1 MIFCC
6 LKIIEKSSKW
16 KDGVENE
23 DKRLVIDYATKDVIV
38 RTFDL
43 YYNGYSYQKISNLFN
58 EEKLNITDCT
68 EKLKFTPKDILL
80 KRDIDFINKI
90 KLDKEYQEKT
100 KTWKDYTREEKAD
113 LIMRYVEDI
122 ELTLVGSEVIL
133 KQINFRDS
141 NGQVL
146 YTIPKR
152 AMKNLILC

>member
-1 MIFCC
+1 MIF
-6 LKIIEKSSKW
+6 LLSKTILKSSKW

-38 RTFDL
+38 RIFDL

-68 EKLKFTPKDILL
+68 KKLKFTPKDILL

-100 KTWKDYTREEKAD
+100 KTWKD
-113 LIMRYVEDI
+113 
-122 ELTLVGSEVIL
+122 
-133 KQINFRDS
+133 F
-141 NGQVL
+141 
-146 YTIPKR
+146 
-152 AMKNLILC
+152 